1 MWALKHSVVAV
12 VVAAT
17 LLRSGEAFHAPPF
30 AALPSSAAAQSAMS
44 SRAGRATG
52 VAVRMQVEEAQGGRR
67 EALRLASAALTT
79 TLFSSAAG
87 ADSCTRA
94 DCQPAKMFVD
104 AEEAER
110 KKDTVS
116 MPGLNPKLQGKT
128 VSRYPDYVS
137 TESGLQYKD
146 AKQGKGESPGDGD
159 RVVIDWEGYTIGY
172 YGRIFQKKNSVVG
185 GAFADDPGY
194 YRFVLGTGSLLPG
207 LEEGIKGMKPGGV
220 RQIVVPPGPLN
231 YPIDDS
237 GHKRVGPRPSTFDG
251 MRALNFV
258 MENKGL
264 IDKTLLFNVK
274 LIRVD
279 KKNDKGE
286 YTRGDTV

>member
-1 MWALKHSVVAV
+1 MLLLKHSAVALLL
-12 VVAAT
+12 AAAGMQC
-17 LLRSGEAFHAPPF
+17 GEAFSVSPF
-30 AALPSSAAAQSAMS
+30 PSSSPTLHRSPAGTT
-44 SRAGRATG
+44 GRAA
-52 VAVRMQVEEAQGGRR
+52 AVRMQMEQQEGRR
-67 EALRLASAALTT
+67 DALRLASAALTT
-79 TLFSSAAG
+79 TLFTQEAG

-94 DCQPAKMFVD
+94 DCQPAKMYVD
-104 AEEAER
+104 ADEAAR

-116 MPGLNPKLQGKT
+116 MPGLNPKLEGKT
-128 VSRYPDYVS
+128 VKKYPDFVS
-137 TESGLQYKD
+137 TDSGLQYKD
-146 AKQGKGESPGDGD
+146 AKQGSGNTPNDGD

-194 YRFVLGTGSLLPG
+194 YRYVLGTGSILPG

-231 YPIDDS
+231 YPADDS

-258 MENKGL
+258 LENNGL

-274 LIRVD
+274 LVRVD
-279 KKNDKGE
+279 KKNEQGE
-286 YTRGDTV
+286 YTRSIE

>member
-1 MWALKHSVVAV
+1 MVFLKHCMVAV
-12 VVAAT
+12 LLTVELVQSAGAFHPSS
-17 LLRSGEAFHAPPF
+17 LFVSSPLRS
-30 AALPSSAAAQSAMS
+30 
-44 SRAGRATG
+44 ATG
-52 VAVRMQVEEAQGGRR
+52 ASAGYCRRKASAVAVSMQEQDQAGRR
-67 EALRLASAALTT
+67 EALRLASAALSS

-94 DCQPAKMFVD
+94 DCQPAKMYVD
-104 AEEAER
+104 AEEMER

-128 VSRYPDYVS
+128 VARYPDFTS
-137 TESGLQYKD
+137 TPSGLQFKD
-146 AKQGKGESPGDGD
+146 AKQGTGSSPSDGD

-194 YRFVLGTGSLLPG
+194 YRFVLGSGSLLPG
-207 LEEGIKGMKPGGV
+207 LDEGIRGMKPGGV
-220 RQIVVPPGPLN
+220 RQIVVPPGELN
-231 YPIDDS
+231 YPADDS

-258 MENKGL
+258 LENKGL

-279 KKNDKGE
+279 KKNEQGE
-286 YTRGDTV
+286 YTRSDT